1 MTVVI
6 KGPGEKCADPDRFL
20 QVMSGETLAKNGVAQ
35 RNDLIIQPNYPLIIS
50 MVALLF
56 GGTAVTMWMFNYCMK
71 VGWYIKEIPNDNYRE
86 TQLSINIHHENEK
99 VFVDGNDFVQFKS
112 DLITHSE
119 DELDGCNLDIQ
130 QDLVDA
136 GKKYLHKYEKRKQ
149 KHKRAKMLKKKQVE
163 ELMAEVESLVG
174 ILNSDSTA
182 AQMHWLDLDLL
193 ADGGKVDDKQIKL
206 QIEKQMEAINR

>member
-1 MTVVI
+1 M
-6 KGPGEKCADPDRFL
+6 
-20 QVMSGETLAKNGVAQ
+20 QSGETLAQNGVSQ
-35 RNDLIIQPNYPLIIS
+35 RDDLIIQPNYPLIIS
-50 MVALLF
+50 MTFLLF
-56 GGTAVTMWMFNYCMK
+56 FGTGFTMWMVSYCMK
-71 VGWYIKEIPNDNYRE
+71 VGWHIKEIPSDNYRE

-99 VFVDGNDFVQFKS
+99 VFVDNNDFVQFKS
-112 DLITHSE
+112 DLIDHDE

-163 ELMAEVESLVG
+163 ELMAEVESLVN

-193 ADGGKVDDKQIKL
+193 ADGGKIDDK
-206 QIEKQMEAINR
+206 